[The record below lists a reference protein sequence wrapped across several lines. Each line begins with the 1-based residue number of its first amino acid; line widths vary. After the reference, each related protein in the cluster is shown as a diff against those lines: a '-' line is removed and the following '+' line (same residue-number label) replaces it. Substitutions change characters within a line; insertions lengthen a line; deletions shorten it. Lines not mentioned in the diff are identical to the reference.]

1 MPTYPSS
8 LYKGVA
14 RSANGTTNDPG
25 SYLFN
30 NLTTYQELKDTV
42 IGYGSGPNDSTTV
55 LYNSAAKYPTDV
67 NVGVENISTQTHFV
81 NDFASMLNT
90 LEYEILAI
98 QTSMASMTGIGA
110 SFVAASN
117 SLSIR
122 NLKSKADKYVFEL
135 KRLRG
140 DIDRMN
146 TTGFPGNDIV
156 GMGLTSVYPSGRNR
170 GWGPN

>member
-55 LYNSAAKYPTDV
+55 LYNSAAKYPTDITFGVTGLGTSTFTDFGLAQANLSTLISAYTTAVTSITATERSIAVALSGISYNNLQSKMEKMAFEFNKLIADVTVV
-67 NVGVENISTQTHFV
+67 NAGT
-81 NDFASMLNT
+81 AL
-90 LEYEILAI
+90 
-98 QTSMASMTGIGA
+98 
-110 SFVAASN
+110 
-117 SLSIR
+117 
-122 NLKSKADKYVFEL
+122 
-135 KRLRG
+135 
-140 DIDRMN
+140 
-146 TTGFPGNDIV
+146 TTTTV
-156 GMGLTSVYPSGRNR
+156 SRYPSSQNR
-170 GWGPN
+170 FTNTAGGI

>member
-55 LYNSAAKYPTDV
+55 LYNSAAKYPTDITF
-67 NVGVENISTQTHFV
+67 GVT
-81 NDFASMLNT
+81 
-90 LEYEILAI
+90 
-98 QTSMASMTGIGA
+98 
-110 SFVAASN
+110 
-117 SLSIR
+117 
-122 NLKSKADKYVFEL
+122 
-135 KRLRG
+135 
-140 DIDRMN
+140 
-146 TTGFPGNDIV
+146 
-156 GMGLTSVYPSGRNR
+156 GMGTSTFTDFGLAQTNLSTLITAYGNAIGSITATERSIAVALSGISYNNLQSKMEKMAFEFSKLIADVTVVNAGTALTTTTVSR
-170 GWGPN
+170 

>member
-55 LYNSAAKYPTDV
+55 TYNSAAKYPTDV
-67 NVGVENISTQTHFV
+67 TFGVTGMGTSTFTDFGLVQTNLTALISAYTTAV
-81 NDFASMLNT
+81 TSITAT
-90 LEYEILAI
+90 EK
-98 QTSMASMTGIGA
+98 SMA
-110 SFVAASN
+110 VALSGN
-117 SLSIR
+117 SYN
-122 NLKSKADKYVFEL
+122 NLQSKMEKMAFEFNKLNADVTL
-135 KRLRG
+135 VNAGTAL
-140 DIDRMN
+140 
-146 TTGFPGNDIV
+146 TTTV
-156 GMGLTSVYPSGRNR
+156 SRYPSSQNR
-170 GWGPN
+170 FTNTAGGL

>member
-55 LYNSAAKYPTDV
+55 TYNSAAKYPTDV
-67 NVGVENISTQTHFV
+67 RFGVTGVQTDTYTDFSTAQTNLSTLISAYTAAVGSITATEKNVAVALSGISYNNLQSKMEKMAYEFNKLIADVTLV
-81 NDFASMLNT
+81 NGGTA
-90 LEYEILAI
+90 
-98 QTSMASMTGIGA
+98 GGA
-110 SFVAASN
+110 
-117 SLSIR
+117 
-122 NLKSKADKYVFEL
+122 
-135 KRLRG
+135 
-140 DIDRMN
+140 
-146 TTGFPGNDIV
+146 TTALGR
-156 GMGLTSVYPSGRNR
+156 YPSSWNR
-170 GWGPN
+170 YTNTAGGL

>member
-67 NVGVENISTQTHFV
+67 TFGVTGLGTSTFTDFDLVQANLTTLIANYVTAVTAISATEKKIAVALSGNTYNNLQSKMEKMTFEFNKLNADVTLV
-81 NDFASMLNT
+81 NAGTAVST
-90 LEYEILAI
+90 
-98 QTSMASMTGIGA
+98 TSIS
-110 SFVAASN
+110 
-117 SLSIR
+117 R
-122 NLKSKADKYVFEL
+122 
-135 KRLRG
+135 
-140 DIDRMN
+140 
-146 TTGFPGNDIV
+146 
-156 GMGLTSVYPSGRNR
+156 YPSSQNR
-170 GWGPN
+170 FTNTAGGI

>member
-55 LYNSAAKYPTDV
+55 TYNSAAKYPTDV
-67 NVGVENISTQTHFV
+67 RFGVTGVMTDTYTDFGTAQSNLSTLISAYTSAVGSITSTEKTIAVAFSGISYNNLQSKMEKMAYEFNKLIADVALV
-81 NDFASMLNT
+81 NAGT
-90 LEYEILAI
+90 A
-98 QTSMASMTGIGA
+98 GGA
-110 SFVAASN
+110 
-117 SLSIR
+117 
-122 NLKSKADKYVFEL
+122 
-135 KRLRG
+135 
-140 DIDRMN
+140 
-146 TTGFPGNDIV
+146 TTALGK
-156 GMGLTSVYPSGRNR
+156 YPSSWNR
-170 GWGPN
+170 YTNTAGGL